1 MNPQAKLIPAG
12 KEEHWSDTGM
22 DLRAV
27 SPRISGAPTL
37 WFARFTAE
45 GGVSIPRHTHTADTV
60 AYLVSGRASF
70 TVGMDGEERID
81 MGPGD
86 FLYMPADIVHTEET
100 LGDEQ
105 AVFLLARDGGG
116 GDTIFVDE

>member
-1 MNPQAKLIPAG
+1 MQPEPKLIRAG
-12 KEEHWSDTGM
+12 EEDHWTDTGM

-27 SPRISGAPTL
+27 SPRISGASTL
-37 WFARFTAE
+37 WFARFTAD

-70 TVGMDGEERID
+70 TVGMDGEERMD
-81 MGPGD
+81 MAPGD
-86 FLYMPADIVHTEET
+86 FLYMPAGVVHTEET
-100 LGDEQ
+100 HGDEQ

-116 GDTIFVDE
+116 GDTTFIDE

>member
-1 MNPQAKLIPAG
+1 MDRQPKLIPAG

-27 SPRISGAPTL
+27 SPGVSGAPSL
-37 WFARFTAE
+37 WFARFTAD
-45 GGVSIPRHTHTADTV
+45 GGVNIPRHTHTSDTV
-60 AYLVSGRASF
+60 AYLLSGRASF
-70 TVGMDGEERID
+70 TIGMDGEERMD
-81 MGPGD
+81 MEPGD
-86 FLYMPADIVHTEET
+86 YLYMPAGVVHTEET

-116 GDTIFVDE
+116 GDTTFIDE